1 MLTAGLTYYLVQAI
15 SGTDNKTSLDIA
27 FFLKLSFSIPL
38 IFAISFCTV
47 QYSRERRLEEEYAFK
62 SNISISLIPYQELV
76 EKLVSKDDKEQRK
89 EYATFIMNTINKVFT
104 SPTEEIFKDKN
115 INKGLIDIKLFKKLG
130 EVAESL
136 SKLKP

>member
-1 MLTAGLTYYLVQAI
+1 M
-15 SGTDNKTSLDIA
+15 
-27 FFLKLSFSIPL
+27 
-38 IFAISFCTV
+38 

-136 SKLKP
+136 SKLKPWFIGNLIFNSKI